1 MKNALI
7 LLSVFLLASC
17 VGARDLDR
25 PPVPLGN
32 FRLGHNIVI
41 APNLTKGGFVS
52 REISDEKWVA
62 AMKKAVDDR
71 FGRYEGDKIYNFG
84 ISLEGYVLAQPGIPV
99 VMSPQSV
106 LIFKVTIWD
115 DYNQKKLNDEP
126 HQITVLESV
135 SGEAVVG
142 SGLVMSA
149 EQQLDD
155 LVINASKQI
164 ERWLATQNRRN
175 GWFSETPD
183 VRAKRIA
190 RLQALDLEQGGDGT
204 GYSKP
209 SAAEAKAQ
217 AAASG
222 GDDSAVA
229 DLEPVTE
236 DDAFPVSPDDTPQP
250 VN

>member
-7 LLSVFLLASC
+7 LLTVFLLASC
-17 VGARDLDR
+17 VGGRDLDR

-32 FRLGHNIVI
+32 FRLGHNIVV

-52 REISDEKWVA
+52 REISDERWVE

-84 ISLEGYVLAQPGIPV
+84 VSLEGYVLAQPGIPIV
-99 VMSPQSV
+99 LSPQSV
-106 LIFKVTIWD
+106 LIFKITVWD
-115 DYNQKKLNDEP
+115 DFNQKKLNDEP

-135 SGEAVVG
+135 GGEAVVG

-155 LVINASKQI
+155 LVINAAKQI
-164 ERWLATQNRRN
+164 ERWLVTQNRRE
-175 GWFSETPD
+175 GWFRETPD
-183 VRAKRIA
+183 VRAARIA
-190 RLQALDLEQGGDGT
+190 KLQALDLEQGGDGT
-204 GYSKP
+204 GYSTP
-209 SAAEAKAQ
+209 RASEAKAN
-217 AAASG
+217 ATPSG
-222 GDDSAVA
+222 GDDSPVA

-236 DDAFPVSPDDTPQP
+236 DDAFPVSPDDTPAP